1 MILLEFN
8 FQYIEVGVILV
19 FGLLIGLLLYEFHGM
34 KDKIEEK
41 LGIND
46 EGMKLKL
53 QALER
58 LTLFAERA
66 GLQTLVTRTQALGV
80 TSASFHLSLAESLR
94 SEYEYNLSQQIYVSP
109 EVWSAITRLKDQ
121 NIYIINQLAAILPP
135 EATPHDLSRKII
147 EYSMTENTP
156 LNLIVLDALRFEA
169 KKILD

>member
-1 MILLEFN
+1 MVLLEFN
-8 FQYIEVGVILV
+8 FQYVEVGVILV
-19 FGLLIGLLLYEFHGM
+19 FGMLIGLLLYEFHGM

-41 LGIND
+41 LGMND

-66 GLQTLVTRTQALGV
+66 GLQTLVTRTPSEGKTTAGFHYALI
-80 TSASFHLSLAESLR
+80 ESLKT
-94 SEYEYNLSQQIYVSP
+94 EYEYNASQQIYVSP

-121 NIYIINQLAAILPP
+121 HIYIINQLAAVLPP
-135 EATPHDLSRKII
+135 QATTLDITKRII
-147 EYSMTENTP
+147 EYSMTENAP
-156 LNLIVLDALRFEA
+156 LHLIVLDALRFEA